1 MQESPLTVLVVDD
14 ELPLREELR
23 LFPWSS
29 CHAELVGE
37 AENGEEALELCR
49 KLVPDVVITDITMP
63 MMDGIELFR
72 SLKKE
77 FPLTQVILLTCHSDF
92 EYARDALRLGALEYL
107 IKVSLLD
114 SDLEQALDKARTTIQ
129 REHSHKRSELDK
141 QRWQLVKIWNRYA
154 NDQLSIAAV
163 PVEVMDELRSIMKEW
178 QLHVP
183 IHFTRL
189 HVHAKAED
197 EMYVH
202 HELQAILSE
211 WEQSD
216 KIRSRWVQLDKS
228 DYVIFHSRLSE
239 HASSRRERTG
249 WMMNGL
255 QAALEQRLSFLS
267 EAVRLYATLSD
278 EVTNESL
285 LFQALRQTAI
295 TLEAPFYDQS
305 GTIYD
310 QALLPK
316 PAAGSIED
324 QIKQEHTEQLRL
336 ALAKSKEHLVRYI
349 REEFTVWACSE
360 RPNPDELKA
369 WLLTK
374 HKELFKDGG
383 HLTEELSRQ
392 RLSEAK
398 TLTELTTAFTRE
410 LEAAVGAKSK
420 CRKEVQHAR
429 QLIAE
434 QLMEP
439 ITLTSIADSVGL
451 SSYYL
456 SRLFREEVGESFNE
470 YVTSLRIDKAIQLLQ
485 TTNMKVYEVAEQV
498 GIPSYRYF
506 SVLFRNRTGVAPTEF
521 KKSY

>member
-154 NDQLSIAAV
+154 NEQLSIAAV
-163 PVEVMDELRSIMKEW
+163 PVEVMDELRHVLKEW
-178 QLHVP
+178 QLHFP

-189 HVHAKAED
+189 HIHAKAED

-202 HELQAILSE
+202 HELQAIFSE
-211 WEQSD
+211 WEQSS
-216 KIRSRWVQLDKS
+216 KVLSRWVQLDKS
-228 DYVIFHSRLSE
+228 DYVIFSTRPIE
-239 HASSRRERTG
+239 HAPSRREQAG
-249 WMMNGL
+249 WMMNSL
-255 QAALEQRLSFLS
+255 QTALEQRLSFLS
-267 EAVRLYATLSD
+267 EAVRLYATLSE
-278 EVTNESL
+278 EVPNESVM
-285 LFQALRQTAI
+285 FQALRQSAI
-295 TLEAPFYDQS
+295 APEAPFYDHS

-310 QALLPK
+310 HTLLPK
-316 PAAGSIED
+316 PVAGSMED
-324 QIKQEHTEQLRL
+324 QIKQVYAEQFRL
-336 ALAKSKEHLVRYI
+336 ALAKSQEHLARYI
-349 REEFTVWACSE
+349 REEFTVWACSK
-360 RPNPDELKA
+360 RPNPDELKV
-369 WLLTK
+369 WLLSK
-374 HKELFKDGG
+374 HKELFKDGDYMA
-383 HLTEELSRQ
+383 EDKSRQ
-392 RLSEAK
+392 RLSEAR

-410 LEAAVGAKSK
+410 LEAGVGLKSK
-420 CRKEVQHAR
+420 CRKEVQHAK

-439 ITLTSIADSVGL
+439 ITLTSIAESVGL

-470 YVTSLRIDKAIQLLQ
+470 YVTSLRMDKAIHLLQ

-506 SVLFRNRTGVAPTEF
+506 SVLFRNRTGVAPTDF